1 MNKSFPMWRKLLIN
15 EHMFVRTNHITR
27 EISIFSQLDLSKLFL
42 SAARTSD
49 VVRGYIK
56 DISTICNR
64 SPSSVPKVQFWNK
77 CNCTRLG
84 KPLEMESVK
93 IIS

>member
-1 MNKSFPMWRKLLIN
+1 MNKGFPNWRKLLIN
-15 EHMFVRTNHITR
+15 EHMFVKNFH
-27 EISIFSQLDLSKLFL
+27 FFQLDLSKLFL
-42 SAARTSD
+42 STPRTSD

-84 KPLEMESVK
+84 KPLEMEKVK